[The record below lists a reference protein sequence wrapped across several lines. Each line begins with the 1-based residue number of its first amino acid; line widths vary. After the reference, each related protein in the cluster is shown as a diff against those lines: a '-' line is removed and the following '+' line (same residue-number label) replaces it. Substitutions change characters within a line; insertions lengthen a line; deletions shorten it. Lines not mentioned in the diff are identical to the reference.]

1 MYQSICPF
9 IGNYCLFIVFCTN
22 TINIM
27 SNPSFIPFIDEK
39 GNHRKMTL
47 RLDDKIVIPLFE
59 QLRAQ
64 ISVMIAVGY
73 LLPQCRLPTVRELAT
88 CLEIAPGTIARSYTE
103 LERDGLTIGRGRK
116 GTFVADEPPH
126 SEPLAQRQFR
136 LSEAANRFVQ
146 ELRQLG
152 ISLEDA
158 NLALEENYKSAERK
172 DSLSSL
178 DVSISEQKLT

>member
-9 IGNYCLFIVFCTN
+9 IGSYCLFIVFCTN

-73 LLPQCRLPTVRELAT
+73 LLPHCRLPTVRELAT

-116 GTFVADEPPH
+116 GTFVADKPPH

-136 LSEAANRFVQ
+136 LSEAAIRFVQ

-152 ISLEDA
+152 ISLEEA
-158 NLALEENYKSAERK
+158 QLALEENFKSEEEK
-172 DSLSSL
+172 DSFSSL
-178 DVSISEQKLT
+178 NENMGEKN

>member
-22 TINIM
+22 TIKIM

-116 GTFVADEPPH
+116 GTFVADKPPH

-136 LSEAANRFVQ
+136 LSEAAIRFVQ

-152 ISLEDA
+152 ISLEEA
-158 NLALEENYKSAERK
+158 QLALEENFKSEEEK
-172 DSLSSL
+172 DSFSSL
-178 DVSISEQKLT
+178 N